1 MANPR
6 AKLSMITLDRYL
18 RTGQR
23 IDPGLIVALEQV
35 ALAVKRISNEL
46 AGAALKGELGYSGA
60 INVQGEEVE
69 KLDTW
74 SDNVF
79 VDTFSGGGPVC
90 TLISEEMEEPRH
102 FKAQCAR
109 DSYAVLYDPLDGSS
123 NTDVNGSLGTV
134 FAVRRRKPGHTEH
147 IEDLLGPGTEQI
159 LAGYALYGPATMLVW
174 TVGEGVVAFVLDHP
188 TGKFILWREKIQMP
202 KNGKTY
208 AVNQG

>member
-1 MANPR
+1 MANPW

-23 IDPGLIVALEQV
+23 IDPGLILALEQA

-79 VDTFSGGGPVC
+79 VDTFSGAG
-90 TLISEEMEEPRH
+90 RY
-102 FKAQCAR
+102 AR
-109 DSYAVLYDPLDGSS
+109 
-123 NTDVNGSLGTV
+123 
-134 FAVRRRKPGHTEH
+134 
-147 IEDLLGPGTEQI
+147 
-159 LAGYALYGPATMLVW
+159 
-174 TVGEGVVAFVLDHP
+174 
-188 TGKFILWREKIQMP
+188 
-202 KNGKTY
+202 
-208 AVNQG
+208 

>member
-1 MANPR
+1 MANLW
-6 AKLSMITLDRYL
+6 AKPSMVTLDRYL

-79 VDTFSGGGPVC
+79 VDTFSGAG
-90 TLISEEMEEPRH
+90 RY
-102 FKAQCAR
+102 AR
-109 DSYAVLYDPLDGSS
+109 
-123 NTDVNGSLGTV
+123 
-134 FAVRRRKPGHTEH
+134 
-147 IEDLLGPGTEQI
+147 
-159 LAGYALYGPATMLVW
+159 
-174 TVGEGVVAFVLDHP
+174 
-188 TGKFILWREKIQMP
+188 
-202 KNGKTY
+202 
-208 AVNQG
+208 